1 MNARAEAHFS
11 RLGPGRARTPLRG
24 SRRAWAGVA
33 LALAT
38 LLLAALATPLAHAQ
52 QRFNFLAVEGEL
64 LDAAGPYYFVDHGDS
79 SNAFA
84 KAAPLAAALGLEVD
98 YDADRGLLV
107 FEDAWTRAEWRVT
120 RDVRAGLEHRL
131 GTLSIDGAAFGRPV
145 PSAILVDGV
154 SYVAV
159 TPLAQAFGGDATWF
173 SSARVIEVIVPE
185 RDPVA
190 LGRPLDPPR
199 IGRHDGYTRLAI
211 DLPDDQ
217 PARLAVADGSV
228 ALLLPGARLDPTDR
242 TLQDGP
248 LTRVYN
254 DVVASTPALVL
265 VVDHAVAADG
275 TGYRMGRTAAG
286 VVYVD
291 VGPGLSGEPVETLAL
306 AAAPQPAAAVPR
318 PLPERRPVVVLDAG
332 HGGHD
337 PGTVSSWAQEKEIV
351 LDLALRVAQLLR
363 AEGVEVILTRDHDV
377 FLTLQERSTF
387 ATTERNVFVS
397 IHANSAPTST
407 AQGIET
413 WVFGRPLDPS
423 LIDRAIR
430 ENGGGEVGAQLT
442 AEAAQSAD
450 IAGDILRES
459 QLNYSLGLAN
469 LVQDR
474 MVGATGANDRGV
486 RQNLFYVI
494 RNSRIPAILVEVGF
508 VNHPD
513 EGRKLLRDDYREAL
527 SRALAD
533 GVLDFLSVG
542 GNGGDLA
549 RAAD

>member
-1 MNARAEAHFS
+1 LE
-11 RLGPGRARTPLRG
+11 LR
-24 SRRAWAGVA
+24 
-33 LALAT
+33 
-38 LLLAALATPLAHAQ
+38 
-52 QRFNFLAVEGEL
+52 
-64 LDAAGPYYFVDHGDS
+64 
-79 SNAFA
+79 
-84 KAAPLAAALGLEVD
+84 

-107 FEDAWTRAEWRVT
+107 FDDGWTSAEWQVA

-131 GTLSIDGAAFGRPV
+131 GSLSVDGTAFGRPV
-145 PSAILVDGV
+145 PSAILIDGV

-173 SSARVIEVIVPE
+173 ASARVIEVIVPE
-185 RDPVA
+185 RDP
-190 LGRPLDPPR
+190 LLEGRPLDPPR
-199 IGRHDGYTRLAI
+199 IGRHDGYTRVALDVPEA
-211 DLPDDQ
+211 Q
-217 PARLAVADGSV
+217 TARLAVGDGSV
-228 ALLLPGARLDPTDR
+228 ALLLPGARLEATDR
-242 TLQDGP
+242 TVQDGP
-248 LTRVYN
+248 LTRIYTDQVG
-254 DVVASTPALVL
+254 ATPAVVL
-265 VVDHAVAADG
+265 LVDHDVAADG
-275 TGYRMGRTAAG
+275 TGFRMGRTAGG

-291 VGPGLSGEPVETLAL
+291 VGPGLTSDPVETLDL
-306 AAAPQPAAAVPR
+306 AAAAQPTVAVPR
-318 PLPERRPVVVLDAG
+318 PLPDRRPVVVIDAG

-351 LDLALRVAQLLR
+351 LDVARR
-363 AEGVEVILTRDHDV
+363 AAEMLEDEGVEVVLTRDRDV

-397 IHANSAPTST
+397 IHANAAPSSS
-407 AQGIET
+407 AQGVET

-442 AEAAQSAD
+442 AEAAESAD

>member
-1 MNARAEAHFS
+1 
-11 RLGPGRARTPLRG
+11 
-24 SRRAWAGVA
+24 VA
-33 LALAT
+33 LLA
-38 LLLAALATPLAHAQ
+38 LAALAIATLTAPSAHAQ
-52 QRFNFLAVEGEL
+52 QRFNFLAVEGAL
-64 LDAAGPYYFVDHGDS
+64 LDAAGPYYFVDQGDS

-107 FEDAWTRAEWRVT
+107 FEDAWTRAEWQVT

-131 GTLSIDGAAFGRPV
+131 GTLRVDGDAFGRPV

-185 RDPVA
+185 RDPVV

-199 IGRHDGYTRLAI
+199 IGRHDGYTRVAI
-211 DLPDDQ
+211 DVPDDQ

-228 ALLLPGARLDPTDR
+228 ALLLPGARLDATDR
-242 TLQDGP
+242 ALPDGP
-248 LTRVYN
+248 LTRVYA
-254 DVVASTPALVL
+254 DEVGATPALVL

-275 TGYRMGRTAAG
+275 TGYRMGRTAGG

-291 VGPGLSGEPVETLAL
+291 VGPGLSGEPVEALAL
-306 AAAPQPAAAVPR
+306 ATPPQPTAAVPR
-318 PLPERRPVVVLDAG
+318 PLPERRPVVVIDAG

-351 LDLALRVAQLLR
+351 LDVARRVAERLEE
-363 AEGVEVILTRDHDV
+363 AGVEVVLTRDRDV

-397 IHANSAPTST
+397 IHANAAPSTS

-474 MVGATGANDRGV
+474 LVAATGANDRGV

-494 RNSRIPAILVEVGF
+494 RNSRIPAILVELGF
-508 VNHPD
+508 VSNPD
-513 EGRKLLRDDYREAL
+513 EGRMLMRDDYRASL
-527 SRALAD
+527 SEALAD